1 MSASTDS
8 QPQGSLHQAFHNVAT
23 WFAYAGGAIVASI
36 GIMSAVSIIGRALW
50 SKPIRG
56 DFELVEIGIAIAG
69 SLFMAYCQITAGN
82 IFVDIFTI
90 KASDRSKAL
99 MDKFGA
105 ILMGIMFALVG
116 WRAAVGMIEMRQSGE
131 TSMLMGF
138 PIWLGYVGVL
148 PGIALAALTAF
159 AQGFGLI
166 GVSERI
172 SNEQG

>member
-1 MSASTDS
+1 MSGSKDS
-8 QPQGSLHQAFHNVAT
+8 APQGGLHRAFHNVAV

-36 GIMSAVSIIGRALW
+36 GLMSAISIIGRALW

-56 DFELVEIGIAIAG
+56 DFELVEIGIAVAG

-90 KASDRSKAL
+90 KASDRAKAL
-99 MDKFGA
+99 MDKFGS
-105 ILMGIMFALVG
+105 ILMGVMFAILL
-116 WRAAVGMIEMRQSGE
+116 WRASVGMVEIRHSGE

-138 PIWLGYVGVL
+138 PIWVGYVCVL
-148 PGIALAALTAF
+148 PGLALAALAAL

-166 GVSERI
+166 GVSERV
-172 SNEQG
+172 SNE

>member
-1 MSASTDS
+1 MPVSKKAKIRT
-8 QPQGSLHQAFHNVAT
+8 PLHEALHNVSV

-50 SKPIRG
+50 SKPITG

-69 SLFMAYCQITAGN
+69 SLFLAYCQITAGN

-90 KASDRSKAL
+90 RASDNSKAL

-105 ILMGIMFALVG
+105 LLMGGMFLLVG
-116 WRAAVGMIEMRQSGE
+116 WRGAVGMAEIRHSGE

-138 PIWLGYVGVL
+138 PIWVGYVCVL
-148 PGIALAALTAF
+148 PGITLAAIVSI
-159 AQGFGLI
+159 AQGLGLI
-166 GVSERI
+166 GVSERV
-172 SNEQG
+172 SHE

>member
-1 MSASTDS
+1 MSQTKTAE
-8 QPQGSLHQAFHNVAT
+8 PRGPLHEALHNVSV
-23 WFAYAGGAIVASI
+23 WFAYLGGAVVAGI

-50 SKPIRG
+50 SKPITG

-69 SLFMAYCQITAGN
+69 SLFLSYCQITAGN

-90 KASDRSKAL
+90 RASDDAKAW
-99 MDKFGA
+99 MDRFGA

-116 WRAAVGMIEMRQSGE
+116 WRCAVGMNEIRQSGE

-148 PGIALAALTAF
+148 PGITLVAITAF

-166 GVSERI
+166 GVSERVTH
-172 SNEQG
+172 E